1 MLSAE
6 SYHASIGRFYD
17 KSIRLSNIEEF
28 NSNAQSFF
36 SAYLNYLVLH
46 FNKIFGLFILEFY
59 DSSFLKCVQLLI
71 DGDVESNP
79 GPTQNIDCKS
89 PGGRSKKI
97 KGFRGT
103 PKKCNFSSD
112 IDFNVTYIRD
122 PNIPLGLMNQGENV
136 CFFNSVIQILY
147 TLPAFRE
154 FIQQL
159 SPTNAV
165 VSEIK
170 NLFGEIESSNVPVRT
185 SDYVQNL
192 GLRDYSL
199 GMQYDAH
206 ECLLQLLEKI
216 YPVINDDCMFKVAI
230 LESTLCVSNDCDH
243 TINKEDTCIDWSLN
257 IEDSSNLQTISGILN
272 ELMDAN
278 GRHLQDYRCDRC
290 NRKDSSTRAI
300 CVTQLSDALI
310 IQLNI
315 FKFIDGISKKVIPNL
330 NIDEEISLWGNTMI
344 LSGIIYNEGEQSVSG
359 HYTSGVKMNNSWF
372 LISDIIY

>member
-1 MLSAE
+1 MITLQA
-6 SYHASIGRFYD
+6 YRASIGRFYNKGRD
-17 KSIRLSNIEEF
+17 LSNIEEF
-28 NSNAQSFF
+28 NTNMSCFF

-46 FNKIFGLFILEFY
+46 FNNFFGLFLLEFY
-59 DSSFLKCVQLLI
+59 DSSFLKRVQLLI

-216 YPVINDDCMFKVAI
+216 DPAINDDCMFKVSI
-230 LESTLCVSNDCDH
+230 PESTLCVRNDCDH
-243 TINKEDTCIDWSLN
+243 TINKEDICID
-257 IEDSSNLQTISGILN
+257 
-272 ELMDAN
+272 
-278 GRHLQDYRCDRC
+278 
-290 NRKDSSTRAI
+290 
-300 CVTQLSDALI
+300 
-310 IQLNI
+310 
-315 FKFIDGISKKVIPNL
+315 
-330 NIDEEISLWGNTMI
+330 
-344 LSGIIYNEGEQSVSG
+344 
-359 HYTSGVKMNNSWF
+359 
-372 LISDIIY
+372 